1 MSDTGS
7 GAGARGGVN
16 PNILKEHEKTAKTVE
31 QFLEHF
37 RGQTIEDLRQANPL
51 ELRVGPFTF
60 NAERF
65 IPDAE
70 WRYVWDPAFP
80 KKLIDMGHF
89 LSAADQQSV
98 LATERGFALEI
109 HHSATR

>member
-51 ELRVGPFTF
+51 ELR
-60 NAERF
+60 
-65 IPDAE
+65 
-70 WRYVWDPAFP
+70 DPAFP